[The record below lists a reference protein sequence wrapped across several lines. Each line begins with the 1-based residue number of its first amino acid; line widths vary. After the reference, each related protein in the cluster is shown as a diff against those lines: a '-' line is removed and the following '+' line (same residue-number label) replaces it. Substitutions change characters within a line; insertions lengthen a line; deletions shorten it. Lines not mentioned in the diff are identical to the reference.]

1 MVIAL
6 TIGIMF
12 LIFGTI
18 GYMQE
23 EWPNTIL
30 DDIDPQ
36 MYIVIGV
43 IVLINL
49 MIHIFIE
56 QFPL

>member
-23 EWPNTIL
+23 KGPNTIL

-43 IVLINL
+43 FVLINL

>member
-1 MVIAL
+1 MGIAL

-18 GYMQE
+18 DYMRDNG
-23 EWPNTIL
+23 PYTIL
-30 DDIDPQ
+30 DDIGPQ

-43 IVLINL
+43 IVLINI

>member
-23 EWPNTIL
+23 EWPSTIL